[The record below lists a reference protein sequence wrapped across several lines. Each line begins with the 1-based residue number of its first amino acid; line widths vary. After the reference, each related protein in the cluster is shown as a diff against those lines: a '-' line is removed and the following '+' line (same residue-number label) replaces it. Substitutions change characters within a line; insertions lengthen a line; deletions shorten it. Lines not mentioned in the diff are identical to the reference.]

1 MTNIVYTR
9 QACDED
15 DCMTLEEANKIK
27 NFRQEVLDFLVG
39 LELDPEGV
47 EHAEREWMIDEIENM
62 YDPDQWVQTHE
73 ELH

>member
-1 MTNIVYTR
+1 MANNVYTG

-15 DCMTLEEANKIK
+15 DYMTLEEANKIK
-27 NFRQEVLDFLVG
+27 GFRQAVLDYL
-39 LELDPEGV
+39 LDMKLDPDGV

-62 YDPDQWVQTHE
+62 YNPDQYVQSRE